1 MWDARNP
8 VGRVGTEA
16 KKRGIERAKRVRRK
30 RGEDEPTSNPWFRA
44 HRGSTRLDVVCGRIV
59 DVSVTSADPFALP
72 LSDKARPS
80 SLFPFRPL
88 CLSFKPFNFLF
99 ARGDHRLLS
108 CGIVLRGV
116 PFYVLHI
123 TCYTTWSLVGEQP
136 YCSLLCAMDLDFRF
150 HSDEEPTS
158 RVTCFVFRLSLCLRS
173 RIRCPLRFPSSSR
186 ERSSIMGSSI
196 VDCQLIASCYRD
208 TWREKYEY

>member
-1 MWDARNP
+1 MY
-8 VGRVGTEA
+8 
-16 KKRGIERAKRVRRK
+16 
-30 RGEDEPTSNPWFRA
+30 
-44 HRGSTRLDVVCGRIV
+44 RLPRPILSRFLSPIKLVPPP
-59 DVSVTSADPFALP
+59 SSPFALCVF
-72 LSDKARPS
+72 LSNRLTS
-80 SLFPFRPL
+80 FSLV
-88 CLSFKPFNFLF
+88 
-99 ARGDHRLLS
+99 AT
-108 CGIVLRGV
+108 IVYCHAGL
-116 PFYVLHI
+116 FYVASRS
-123 TCYTTWSLVGEQP
+123 TYYTTWSLVGEQP

-208 TWREKYEY
+208 T